1 MKEDKASN
9 YADIEKLEMD
19 TMNSLLWSAIGGSI
33 PSNGAHTM

>member
-19 TMNSLLWSAIGGSI
+19 TMNSLLCSAISDSI
-33 PSNGAHTM
+33 PGIGTHRM